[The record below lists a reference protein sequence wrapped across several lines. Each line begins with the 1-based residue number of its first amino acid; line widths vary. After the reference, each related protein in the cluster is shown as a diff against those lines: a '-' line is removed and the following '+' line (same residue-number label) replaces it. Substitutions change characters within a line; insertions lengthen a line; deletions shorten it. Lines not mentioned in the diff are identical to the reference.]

1 MEIGEAEVFLIN
13 KCHHLDWKMIVMP
26 LSHFR
31 VEQTQFPFPKKWG
44 YIIISKVGELELC
57 RKCFIKFILFSSLYI
72 RKLFTF
78 WLIIQ
83 THLEKKTF
91 VFNFNINVLNWL
103 VQIKYSYEK
112 VQWLIFRFL
121 EWQIHFFL
129 FIIQSWSQYDPKPLM
144 KLNAFV
150 KRT

>member
-1 MEIGEAEVFLIN
+1 MEIWEAEVFLIN

-31 VEQTQFPFPKKWG
+31 VEQTQFPFTKKWG

-57 RKCFIKFILFSSLYI
+57 RKCFIKFILFSSLYGFI
-72 RKLFTF
+72 HILTYHSGSFRK
-78 WLIIQ
+78 
-83 THLEKKTF
+83 KKTF

-103 VQIKYSYEK
+103 VPIKYSYEK

-129 FIIQSWSQYDPKPLM
+129 FIIQSWSQYDPKPHM

-150 KRT
+150 KHT